1 MTYILHMM
9 GGRDIEVTDEE
20 HQNIVKAVEG
30 KEDKAVIRKNEEII
44 TLNTISSSEK
54 VIEPPKYEANAVE
67 DFMERTRG
75 AKKENNQPSYG
86 SHQSTT

>member
-1 MTYILHMM
+1 MTYIVHMM
-9 GGRDIEVTDEE
+9 GGRDIEMEDEE
-20 HQNIVKAVEG
+20 HARLQKAV
-30 KEDKAVIRKNEEII
+30 KEKVGAIVRKTNGEIL
-44 TLNTISSSEK
+44 TLSTISSSEK
-54 VIEPPKYEANAVE
+54 VIEPPKYEASAVE